1 MLLEAGA
8 LGHVVPLLLR
18 YDATLG
24 PELLQEHVQPFTPAG
39 PAPILQV
46 GSLSCHMLA
55 AHTYPSTLCTTA
67 PVMQLFAMS
76 MYQHVILS

>member
-24 PELLQEHVQPFTPAG
+24 PELLQEHVQPFTSAG

-46 GSLSCHMLA
+46 RPCCWYLPL
-55 AHTYPSTLCTTA
+55 PSTSVPPLSPHLWALC
-67 PVMQLFAMS
+67 
-76 MYQHVILS
+76 YG